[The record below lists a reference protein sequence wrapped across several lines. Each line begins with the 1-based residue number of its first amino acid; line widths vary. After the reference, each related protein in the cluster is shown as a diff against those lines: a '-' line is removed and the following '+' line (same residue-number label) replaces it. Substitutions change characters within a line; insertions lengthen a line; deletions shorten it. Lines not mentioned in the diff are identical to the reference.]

1 MSILLD
7 ALKKS
12 EEQRRLG
19 ETPTIH
25 SGGGGQVFSD
35 DDGRRWIPLG
45 LLTLSAVTVAWFGW
59 QQFREPPA
67 PLGTMTVAGAPQP
80 GSADAEPATQAS
92 PDVELAQAQPKVRTP
107 VESFRPD
114 SSAGPQAGAGSGEN
128 ERGAGQASA
137 APASSA
143 AGAAAVDSRALARED
158 APQQA
163 ATSQAGSNAA
173 QPSTQRAAMEPHVSE
188 PISYWELPQGMRD
201 SLPEFRIT
209 VLVFAKQPEDRFLLI
224 NGQRLVEQEELS
236 DGVKLDEIRRD
247 GAVFLY
253 RNYRFLVRG

>member
-25 SGGGGQVFSD
+25 SGGGGQELVND
-35 DDGRRWIPLG
+35 QGRRWLPLA
-45 LLTLSAVTVAWFGW
+45 LLTLSALAVTWFGW

-67 PLGTMTVAGAPQP
+67 ELEIASAEASRQPAQTDAGADAPAALNVEVAQTQP
-80 GSADAEPATQAS
+80 E
-92 PDVELAQAQPKVRTP
+92 VRTP

-114 SSAGPQAGAGSGEN
+114 SSTGPQAANDSVDD
-128 ERGAGQASA
+128 EREAGQVAA
-137 APASSA
+137 APDPSNGETTAL
-143 AGAAAVDSRALARED
+143 DSDTLAKD
-158 APQQA
+158 DTQQQPPPA
-163 ATSQAGSNAA
+163 QADTPAA
-173 QPSTQRAAMEPHVSE
+173 QTPARRAAMEPHVSE

-209 VLVFAKQPEDRFLLI
+209 VLVFAERPEDRFLLI
-224 NGQRLVEQEELS
+224 NGQRLAEQEELG
-236 DGVKLDEIRRD
+236 DGVKLDEIRRE